1 MKIHVLPGDALAES
15 FRTSGIEGDV
25 VVCRECLIEG
35 ALKAESLDDFWRVRA
50 EFIDAAYGD
59 AENSYLQN
67 VAGEFKKLIKLAEG
81 GEVNLWFEYE
91 LFCQVN
97 MWFCLFLLSE
107 KETEIYRVAPAVRSK
122 RDIWKGFG
130 RLEKEDLQ
138 KCFRE
143 RIKFTGADILLGK
156 DLWKAYQDK
165 DFDQLNQLSRTNSDC
180 FPKLKEVCA
189 AEIEKHTRPKKT
201 LEKIISAGETD
212 FGKIFEQFASVE
224 GVYGFGDAQVK
235 RILQE
240 I

>member
-1 MKIHVLPGDALAES
+1 MKIHVLPGDALAET
-15 FRTSGIEGDV
+15 FKESGIEGEI

-35 ALKAESLDDFWRVRA
+35 DLKAESLDAFWRVRA
-50 EFIDAAYGD
+50 AFIDGAYGD

-67 VAGEFKKLIKLAEG
+67 VAGEFEKLARNAEG

-107 KETEIYRVAPAVRSK
+107 KETEIYRIAPIVRSEK
-122 RDIWKGFG
+122 DIWKGFG
-130 RLEKEDLQ
+130 KSDAEDLR
-138 KCFRE
+138 KCFGQ
-143 RIKFTGADILLGK
+143 RIKFTEADVLLGK
-156 DLWKAYQDK
+156 NLWKAYQDK
-165 DFDQLNQLSRTNSDC
+165 DFEQLEKLSRTDSEC

-189 AEIEKHTRPKKT
+189 AEIEKQTRPKKT

-212 FGKIFEQFASVE
+212 FGRIFEKFASVE

>member
-15 FRTSGIEGDV
+15 FKESGIKGDV

-35 ALKAESLDDFWRVRA
+35 DLKAESLDGFWRVRA
-50 EFIDAAYGD
+50 EFIDGAYGD
-59 AENSYLQN
+59 ADNSYFQN
-67 VAGEFKKLIKLAEG
+67 VAGEFKKLVKNAEG

-97 MWFCLFLLSE
+97 MWFCLFLLSG
-107 KETEIYRVAPAVRSK
+107 KETEIYRVAPAVRSEE
-122 RDIWKGFG
+122 DIWKGFG

-138 KCFRE
+138 KCFKQ
-143 RIKFTGADILLGK
+143 RIKFTESDILLGK
-156 DLWKAYQDK
+156 NLWKAYQDK
-165 DFDQLNQLSRTNSDC
+165 DFDNLRKLSLTDSEC

-189 AEIEKHTRPKKT
+189 AEIEKQTRPKKT

>member
-1 MKIHVLPGDALAES
+1 MKIHVLPGDAVAES
-15 FRTSGIEGDV
+15 FNESDIEGEIII
-25 VVCRECLIEG
+25 CRECLIEG
-35 ALKAESLDDFWRVRA
+35 DLQAGSLDDFWRVRA
-50 EFIDAAYGD
+50 EFINEVYSGD
-59 AENSYLQN
+59 ESSYLQN
-67 VAGEFKKLIKLAEG
+67 VAGEFEKMRKNAEG

-107 KETEIYRVAPAVRSK
+107 KETVIYRVAPVVRSETE
-122 RDIWKGFG
+122 IWKGFG

-138 KCFRE
+138 KCFGQ
-143 RIKFTGADILLGK
+143 RIKFTEADILLGK
-156 DLWKAYQDK
+156 NLWKAYQNK
-165 DFDQLNQLSRTNSDC
+165 DFDGLRKLSLIDSEC

-189 AEIEKHTRPKKT
+189 AEIEKQTRPKKT

-212 FGKIFEQFASVE
+212 FGRIFEKFASVE

-240 I
+240 M